1 MPNWI
6 VKATW
11 REDEADVSEQW
22 EVHSHTAHD
31 AVRMA
36 TTHMRF
42 PPHSVEV
49 HQRSSDVDDKVDET
63 EFPTGGVRRVP
74 PQ

>member
-1 MPNWI
+1 MPLWM

-22 EVHSHTAHD
+22 EVNSQTAHD
-31 AVRMA
+31 AVRLA
-36 TTHMRF
+36 TTYMRF

-49 HQRSSDVDDKVDET
+49 HQRNSDVDDRVDQS